1 MFENLTEGNFQLFA
15 MKAYANPYCTDVLE
29 FHDDLKRIRYV
40 KRLFR
45 KYKESGELKERL
57 ILNHLVVLY
66 NTFEPRAMT
75 RMLILKLD
83 DQLDC
88 LKPFLMLLSY
98 WDDPSKLGKIN
109 GVILRDSDISLDSGI
124 VETIRQINNGE

>member
-1 MFENLTEGNFQLFA
+1 MFDDLTEGNFQIFA
-15 MKAYANPYCTDVLE
+15 MKAYANPHCTDVLE
-29 FHDDLKRIRYV
+29 FHDDLKRIRYI

-45 KYKESGELKERL
+45 KYKDTGDLKERL

-75 RMLILKLD
+75 RMLMMKLND
-83 DQLDC
+83 YLDC

-98 WDDPSKLGKIN
+98 WDDPAKLGRVN
-109 GVILRDSDISLDSGI
+109 GRIYRDSEVPLDYGI
-124 VETIRQINNGE
+124 IQTIRQIDGE